1 MPRWI
6 RFHGVLVVAAMG
18 GMFFFR
24 LGVAR
29 VLATLE
35 VALLVP
41 NTGRIKAICEVMLG
55 KTHGG
60 LISLGGRIFDSRVV
74 MSSLE
79 RQ

>member
-1 MPRWI
+1 MPRRI

-18 GMFFFR
+18 GMFFR

-35 VALLVP
+35 VALFVP
-41 NTGRIKAICEVMLG
+41 NIGRIKPIFEVMLG

-60 LISLGGRIFDSRVV
+60 LISLGAV
-74 MSSLE
+74 SLTLAW
-79 RQ
+79 